1 LTEFV
6 NTMGFGLVVD
16 CMAPITTGS
25 LQLMGSVTFNADMT
39 LVDMTSM
46 TGEVTFELGANC
58 LEISG
63 TETTC
68 EEIDGPLL
76 SDGFRTLTCM
86 NNATTMGC
94 TCMGTIEQQYGFGY
108 TSFDADAAGT
118 YMAMGNEVALKWF
131 GDPVDYSYCVA
142 GSTLTM
148 TMESIPKTGTV
159 DGPIVLQKQ

>member
-1 LTEFV
+1 MFPF
-6 NTMGFGLVVD
+6 MG
-16 CMAPITTGS
+16 PITTGS
-25 LQLMGSVTFNADMT
+25 LQITGSLTFNADMT
-39 LVDMTSM
+39 FTDTTTM

-76 SDGFRTLTCM
+76 SIGFRTLTCM
-86 NNATTMGC
+86 NNTTTMGC
-94 TCMGTIEQQYGFGY
+94 TCVGTIQQDNGLGY
-108 TSFDADAAGT
+108 TSFDAGPSGT
-118 YMAMGNEVALKWF
+118 HMTMANEVALKWF

-159 DGPIVLQKQ
+159 DGPIVFQKQ